1 MSSLIKRSCMLLLA
15 LPLVAVA
22 DPVTVTTRST
32 GTQITNESSLGTTNS
47 MLNVLGL
54 NPLTS
59 TAPLPYELTLT
70 STFDTDA
77 MPSPESYWAQAYAD
91 VVIDFRI
98 GTQAYHYA
106 GPANSVAHLAAQSA
120 DVAEYSHTIWLDTP
134 NYRYGFVQDMRGTP
148 GSLGRFNPL
157 APLDVDESELTNFSA
172 HLFFNLFAE
181 PIDFNLGLTSSTMSV
196 QVAAAV
202 PEPAS
207 FALLAAGLATLALP
221 GLLSRRTRRMRPK
234 GAC

>member
-1 MSSLIKRSCMLLLA
+1 MLLLA

-77 MPSPESYWAQAYAD
+77 MPSPESFWAQAYAD

-106 GPANSVAHLAAQSA
+106 ELPLWFRSGHARNTRQLGPVQPAGAA
-120 DVAEYSHTIWLDTP
+120 
-134 NYRYGFVQDMRGTP
+134 RCR
-148 GSLGRFNPL
+148 
-157 APLDVDESELTNFSA
+157 
-172 HLFFNLFAE
+172 
-181 PIDFNLGLTSSTMSV
+181 
-196 QVAAAV
+196 
-202 PEPAS
+202 
-207 FALLAAGLATLALP
+207 
-221 GLLSRRTRRMRPK
+221 
-234 GAC
+234 